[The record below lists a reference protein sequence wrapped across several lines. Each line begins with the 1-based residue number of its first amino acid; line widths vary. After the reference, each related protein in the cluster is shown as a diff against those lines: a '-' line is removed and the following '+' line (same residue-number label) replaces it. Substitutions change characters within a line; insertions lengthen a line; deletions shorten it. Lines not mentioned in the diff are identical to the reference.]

1 MRHLNLLCKV
11 GRAAAQPLATFDYSD
26 PAAAEAN
33 CAAAYTAKIAELVAS
48 GVDISRVSFERV
60 YVDSNGKSHASP
72 AGDVGNKPVAKKGK

>member
-48 GVDISRVSFERV
+48 GVDLSRVKFERI
-60 YVDSNGKSHASP
+60 YVDASGKSHASP
-72 AGDVGNKPVAKKGK
+72 AVDASIKPTVKKGK